1 MTTIWGPL
9 GWMTLHSVA
18 TCYPENPTPSEKEL
32 MSSWLD
38 MFRDTITCP
47 HCREHFTTMLA
58 AYRASF
64 PGMLHSR
71 QEFSL
76 FTFRAHNAVN
86 RRLRK
91 PIQGTVGECM
101 TTLQGNVKL
110 RSAANYRTS
119 YLDHITRYWK
129 SWQDITGIVAL
140 KKIGEMRKIEATYV
154 QARDNNF
161 NVTLDPD
168 VVVLPKDA
176 LEKEVEQSFRGRGV
190 ILPRG
195 NTGQLRLTAG
205 GFRIQR

>member
-1 MTTIWGPL
+1 
-9 GWMTLHSVA
+9 
-18 TCYPENPTPSEKEL
+18 
-32 MSSWLD
+32 
-38 MFRDTITCP
+38 
-47 HCREHFTTMLA
+47 
-58 AYRASF
+58 
-64 PGMLHSR
+64 
-71 QEFSL
+71 
-76 FTFRAHNAVN
+76 
-86 RRLRK
+86 
-91 PIQGTVGECM
+91 M